1 LPFEDYDTA
10 DLHSTTDNASRL
22 TAPVT
27 GVYRISANVSW
38 EPSPGF
44 KDLLLVSHATS
55 GDSTILAEDQN
66 DAGDRQP
73 VSVSTDYK
81 LSAGDYVDVLVTQDS
96 GIVGP
101 GASTLRSSLAMSWVA
116 PG

>member
-1 LPFEDYDTA
+1 
-10 DLHSTTDNASRL
+10 
-22 TAPVT
+22 
-27 GVYRISANVSW
+27 
-38 EPSPGF
+38 
-44 KDLLLVSHATS
+44 
-55 GDSTILAEDQN
+55 LAKDQN